1 MSRIFHVA
9 VFAILYLTLV
19 IVFALR
25 VGKWDNRIA
34 GHCYHYNLIALPNSS
49 HPYVD
54 KIYLGITCFY
64 TFASLAGCLF
74 FDKHAEAYMKRT
86 DPELFMISRQSL
98 FIALFITIARFVLI
112 STALLQYPLHLYM
125 AIAIR
130 VSNQAFLQGE
140 SENKW
145 GFGQVAA
152 LALLAPVIKE
162 CGTGYISMLVSARED
177 IYDQKLTCTR
187 I

>member
-1 MSRIFHVA
+1 M
-9 VFAILYLTLV
+9 FAILYLTLV
-19 IVFALR
+19 IVSPSDLEN
-25 VGKWDNRIA
+25 GTISIA

-49 HPYVD
+49 HPYLD
-54 KIYLGITCFY
+54 NIYLGITCFY

-74 FDKHAEAYMKRT
+74 FDKHADAYMKRT
-86 DPELFMISRQSL
+86 DPELFIVSRRSL
-98 FIALFITIARFVLI
+98 FIGLSIMIAHFVLI

-130 VSNQAFLQGE
+130 VSNQAFLHGE

-152 LALLAPVIKE
+152 LALLAPVIRE
-162 CGTGYISMLVSARED
+162 CGTGYISMLVRVKICAETDSN
-177 IYDQKLTCTR
+177 R